1 MNNTHPE
8 VLIREA
14 SVTDL
19 EAIVTLERA
28 TENAPHWPL
37 STYAAILTPPTA
49 VAARAEP
56 NPTPLRCL
64 FLAESLASA
73 NSNAPTAQHPLLEH
87 FHCYCVL
94 TGSLRV
100 PFFLGKNGVETRGL
114 VNMHSEN
121 ALGFAVALMPPS
133 PEHIAEIESVAVSHT
148 ARRRGIGR
156 ALCLAALDWCR
167 ACNATS
173 VQLEVRASSAAAIAL
188 YTSLGFLRVGHRPH
202 YYANPEDD
210 ALILGLTFP

>member
-1 MNNTHPE
+1 MNNSHPE

-100 PFFLGKNGVETRGL
+100 PFFLGKNGV
-114 VNMHSEN
+114 
-121 ALGFAVALMPPS
+121 AVALMPPS